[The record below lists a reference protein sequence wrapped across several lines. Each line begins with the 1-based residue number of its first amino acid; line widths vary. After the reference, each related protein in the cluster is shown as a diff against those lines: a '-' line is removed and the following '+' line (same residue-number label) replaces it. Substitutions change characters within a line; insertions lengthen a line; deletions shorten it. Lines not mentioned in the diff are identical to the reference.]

1 MEAVGV
7 DGGCDHDAQ
16 AWKMGEDAGCEWGP
30 KMRHVEAN
38 TWRNIK
44 KYIYL
49 YILTGD
55 ELKDARDC
63 EPLSFAEGEEL
74 SHKHKD
80 AQDGEY
86 AS

>member
-1 MEAVGV
+1 MEAAIMMHRPGKWGKTRDVSEAAKW
-7 DGGCDHDAQ
+7 DTKKQTHDLI
-16 AWKMGEDAGCEWGP
+16 
-30 KMRHVEAN
+30 
-38 TWRNIK
+38 IK
-44 KYIYL
+44 KYL

-55 ELKDARDC
+55 ELKDARDG